1 MTRTKLPILTLLFFL
16 LNSLASLAAAPEVC
30 ILGRRTAQ
38 DAAIVLP
45 ANASTILRYAV
56 SDFNEDCRE
65 SASRELPVVTTL
77 GEAGPRPVILP
88 AVIGKSPLL
97 DRLIA
102 EKRIDI
108 DSIRGQWESFAIIP
122 VSQPFTDCPAIPGA
136 LIIAGSDDRGAMYG
150 LYEVSERLLGTD
162 PQIFWT
168 DAVPHRVSNSVWNQ
182 GRIVQGPPTF
192 KFRGWFVNDE
202 HALLGWHHREGEDNS
217 IKPEDWAEI
226 FETICRMRG
235 NFYTLIEY
243 GQTPDSASLRLANDR
258 GLYVTGSHMHMLI
271 TNTWT
276 WDAFCEKVYGKRYPY
291 SWITQREKILR
302 FWEEE
307 GVKRHK
313 DHLAIWTVGLKG
325 ANDTDFHENDS
336 TAPRSVVERARL
348 TNEAIRIQTG
358 IVERN
363 LPGTEPLYMIANRN
377 DRFDQYLTG
386 ELQFP
391 ENTCILWPDDP
402 SFGVF
407 RLLPEEKHLAKDP
420 LHGIFF
426 HLTFCDNHWV
436 QWYPMSGVQ
445 HELVKAVR
453 AGAVSMAEFN
463 VGDIREIPLKTAM
476 AMDLAYDARP
486 WLTDTEHWRTFT
498 DAWIARQYGMRNPS
512 HLTDLL
518 VRYWD
523 LEMPVRSMIILE
535 RMSQYTILDEAIL
548 KKIDGATDKCR
559 AMVEYVRSIEVPTGG
574 RYGKMGREELWR
586 NAPAWEQLWKE
597 ANALTPEI
605 RSDRRRFYYDFVLL
619 QIATSRLMNLWGGEL
634 LRAFDAIGA
643 ERFAEAAD
651 HLEKA
656 KGYVKELVECRARAE
671 HGKWKGWFDG
681 DQLYPWTNHMWG
693 FHYERELAAEAE
705 MIRML
710 RTWSAQS

>member
-38 DAAIVLP
+38 DAVIVLP

-162 PQIFWT
+162 PQKFWT
-168 DAVPHRVSNSVWNQ
+168 DAVPHRVRNSVWNQ

-271 TNTWT
+271 TNTSYAFDPGPHTWT

-348 TNEAIRIQTG
+348 TNEAIRIQTE

-377 DRFDQYLTG
+377 DLFDQYLTG

-486 WLTDTEHWRTFT
+486 WMTDTEHRRMDRPSIRHAQPVASDRSPRPLLGPR
-498 DAWIARQYGMRNPS
+498 DARAVDDHSRAHVAVHDSR
-512 HLTDLL
+512 
-518 VRYWD
+518 
-523 LEMPVRSMIILE
+523 RSDT
-535 RMSQYTILDEAIL
+535 Q
-548 KKIDGATDKCR
+548 K
-559 AMVEYVRSIEVPTGG
+559 
-574 RYGKMGREELWR
+574 
-586 NAPAWEQLWKE
+586 
-597 ANALTPEI
+597 
-605 RSDRRRFYYDFVLL
+605 DRRRDRQAPSDGRIRPFDRGADGRPLRQNGPGGTL
-619 QIATSRLMNLWGGEL
+619 AQCSRVGTIVERGQCPHSGDPFRPTPFL
-634 LRAFDAIGA
+634 LRFRSAANRHF
-643 ERFAEAAD
+643 AAD
-651 HLEKA
+651 EPLGRRTVAGLRRHRRRAFRRSRRPSGESQRLRERA
-656 KGYVKELVECRARAE
+656 GRMSRPRRARQMERLVRRRPALPV
-671 HGKWKGWFDG
+671 
-681 DQLYPWTNHMWG
+681 DQSHVG
-693 FHYERELAAEAE
+693 FPL
-705 MIRML
+705 
-710 RTWSAQS
+710 

>member
-162 PQIFWT
+162 PQKFWT

-271 TNTWT
+271 TNTSYAFDPGPHTWT

-348 TNEAIRIQTG
+348 TNEAIRIQTE

-377 DRFDQYLTG
+377 DLFDQYLTG

-512 HLTDLL
+512 HQTDLL
-518 VRYWD
+518 VRYRD
-523 LEMPVRSMIILE
+523 L
-535 RMSQYTILDEAIL
+535 EAIL
-548 KKIDGATDKCR
+548 KKIDGATDKRR

-574 RYGKMGREELWR
+574 RYGKIGREELWR

-597 ANALTPEI
+597 ANALTPKI